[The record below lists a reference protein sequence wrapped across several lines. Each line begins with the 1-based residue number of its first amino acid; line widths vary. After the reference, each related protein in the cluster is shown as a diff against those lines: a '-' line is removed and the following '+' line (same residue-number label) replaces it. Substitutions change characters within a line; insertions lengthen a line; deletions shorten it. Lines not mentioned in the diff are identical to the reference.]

1 MAMSVLGQPME
12 RWIGSTLGSR
22 LGTPGD
28 WGKEQ
33 HEMLASFNES
43 NLWSN
48 LPLIGDREDD
58 PYTSSP

>member
-1 MAMSVLGQPME
+1 
-12 RWIGSTLGSR
+12 
-22 LGTPGD
+22 
-28 WGKEQ
+28 
-33 HEMLASFNES
+33 MLASFNES